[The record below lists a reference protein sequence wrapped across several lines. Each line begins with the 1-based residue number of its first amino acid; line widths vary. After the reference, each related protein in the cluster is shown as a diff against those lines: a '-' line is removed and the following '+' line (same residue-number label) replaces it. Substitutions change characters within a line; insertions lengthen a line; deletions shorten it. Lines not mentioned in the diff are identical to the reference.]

1 MHPILK
7 DRRFL
12 SLYLFVW
19 LVLAVILGVLLAL
32 PGTAT
37 PTGVAVFILP
47 MMLVYAFVSLSS
59 WYVCRAFP
67 LHPTDLVR
75 LVVATMAAAFLSCAL
90 WLFAGFG
97 WVISLE
103 SMSPGLVPRSWFI
116 ASVPLLGASGI
127 VLFLLASAVHYL
139 LATLEASR
147 ATEKNVLELRVLARE
162 SELKALRAQI
172 DPHFLFNSLNSVS
185 ALTATDPR
193 SARTMTVKL
202 AEFLRLSLSYG
213 ALDTIS
219 LEQELSLVTRFL
231 DIEKVRFGGRL
242 IVEQRVDENAR
253 KCKIAPLLLQPL
265 VENAVGHGIACL
277 VEGGTISVLG
287 TRIGDRLQVIIVNP
301 AEPGRRKNTGTGV
314 GMDNV
319 RRRLRGLYGPEGRID
334 IADDSERYT
343 VTLSFPAET
352 EDFSAQNA
360 AGNTAFARNALPAPG
375 IPSDSPSR

>member
-12 SLYLFVW
+12 SLYLLVW
-19 LVLAVILGVLLAL
+19 LALAVMLGVLLAL

-59 WYVCRAFP
+59 WYVSRAFP
-67 LHPTDLVR
+67 LHPTNLFR
-75 LVVATMAAAFLSCAL
+75 LVVINVLAALLSCAFWVL
-90 WLFAGFG
+90 AGFG
-97 WVISLE
+97 WMLALE
-103 SMSPGLVPRSWFI
+103 SIAPGLVPQAWFVG
-116 ASVPLLGASGI
+116 SVPLLGASGV
-127 VLFLLASAVHYL
+127 VLFLLASAIHYL
-139 LATLEASR
+139 LAALEASR
-147 ATEKNVLELRVLARE
+147 VAEKNALELRVLARE

-219 LEQELSLVTRFL
+219 LEQELSLVSRFL

-242 IVEQRVDENAR
+242 IVEQSVEDAAR
-253 KCKIAPLLLQPL
+253 ECKIAPLLLQPL

-277 VEGGTISVLG
+277 VEGGTISVHG
-287 TRIGDRLQVIIVNP
+287 KVAGNRLQVTIVNP
-301 AEPGRRKNTGTGV
+301 AEPGRRRNTGTGV
-314 GMDNV
+314 GIDNV
-319 RRRLRGLYGPEGRID
+319 RRRLRGLYGAEGALTINEDPEK
-334 IADDSERYT
+334 YT
-343 VTLSFPAET
+343 VTLSFPAEKN
-352 EDFSAQNA
+352 D
-360 AGNTAFARNALPAPG
+360 LP
-375 IPSDSPSR
+375 S